1 MNTIAVFVGSLRKE
15 SFNKK
20 LAQALAALGKD
31 TLRFTIVELDD
42 VPMYNQD
49 LEDALPA
56 SVVRIKKAVEEADGV
71 LFVTPEYNRSIPPV
85 LKNAMDWCSRP
96 AGKNSWAGKPAALAG
111 TSPGAVGTAAVQSH
125 LRSVMA
131 MLGMCVMG
139 QPEVYIVWTPDYFD
153 ADNRIADEKNRSF
166 LTMFLGKFAGW
177 IDMHGQK
184 NQPLHR

>member
-1 MNTIAVFVGSLRKE
+1 MHTIAVFIGSLRKE

-20 LAQALAALGKD
+20 LAAALAELGKD
-31 TLRFTIVELDD
+31 RFRCDIVSLDD

-49 LEDALPA
+49 LENDLPA
-56 SVVRIKKAVEEADGV
+56 PVARIKQAVADADGV

-96 AGKNSWAGKPAALAG
+96 VGKNSWGGKPAAIAG

-125 LRSVMA
+125 LRSVLT

-139 QPEVYIVWTPDYFD
+139 QPEVYIVWNPDYFD
-153 ADNRIADEKNRSF
+153 ADNRIVDEKNRSF
-166 LTMFLGKFAGW
+166 LTMFLSKFSAW
-177 IDMHGQK
+177 IEMHGQK
-184 NQPLHR
+184 K

>member
-1 MNTIAVFVGSLRKE
+1 MHTIAVFVGSLRKE

-20 LAQALAALGKD
+20 LATALAELGNGK
-31 TLRFTIVELDD
+31 LSLNIVHLDD

-49 LEDALPA
+49 LEDNLPA
-56 SVVRIKKAVEEADGV
+56 SVARIKKAVEEADGV

-96 AGKNSWAGKPAALAG
+96 VGKNSWAGKPAALAG

-139 QPEVYIVWTPDYFD
+139 QPEVYIVWNPDYFD
-153 ADNRIADEKNRSF
+153 EDNRVVDEKNRSF
-166 LTMFLGKFAGW
+166 LTLFLNKFSAW
-177 IDMHGQK
+177 IDMHGYK
-184 NQPLHR
+184 K